1 MAIFHYSLHSP
12 IILALKKRN
21 DDEKREK
28 ERQKEIK
35 KERDK
40 ERQK

>member
-35 KERDK
+35 KER
-40 ERQK
+40 EREKKR